1 MPSRPVAVV
10 ILLCWAASTIWLVQ
24 RDVLPSLG
32 VGEITFE
39 RALAARAV
47 EEPVEWTIYR
57 GDEEVGS
64 LLFLVKPAA
73 DGSCRLHSRGR
84 IRSSL
89 PGFREGP
96 FEVVSEIDVDPLKR
110 LQRLRVRLS
119 LPADRTEVEV
129 LGDANPNGR
138 FALTA
143 RLLRDERDAMTPRK
157 VELDVDPRMMV
168 LDVFGQIDRLPD
180 LRPGKTWTTQFV
192 NPMRALAGGL
202 LTPGASMDVV
212 QNTVVD
218 SEPIDWRGES
228 ALCYKVEHRHGPAT
242 THSWARVK
250 DGKVLVQEAYF
261 AGERYRLVA
270 QPPADAAGP

>member
-10 ILLCWAASTIWLVQ
+10 ILLCWAASTIWLVH
-24 RDVLPSLG
+24 RDVLPALG

-57 GDEEVGS
+57 GDDEVGS

-84 IRSSL
+84 VRSSIS
-89 PGFREGP
+89 GFREGP

-110 LQRLRVRLS
+110 LRRLQVLLS
-119 LPADRTEVEV
+119 LPADRIEVEIS
-129 LGDANPNGR
+129 GDAKPNGR
-138 FALTA
+138 LTLSA
-143 RLLRDERDAMTPRK
+143 RLLRDEREAMTPRK
-157 VELDVDPRMMV
+157 VELDVDPRIMV

-180 LRPGKTWTTQFV
+180 LRPAKTWTTRFV
-192 NPMRALAGGL
+192 NPIRALVGGL
-202 LTPGASMDVV
+202 SMLGESVDVV
-212 QNTVVD
+212 QNRVVVAESIEWGGDTV
-218 SEPIDWRGES
+218 R
-228 ALCYKVEHRHGPAT
+228 CYRVEHRHGAAT
-242 THSWARVK
+242 TYSWARVT

-261 AGERYRLVA
+261 AGERFRLVA
-270 QPPADAAGP
+270 QPSADVAGR